1 MWLSNQE
8 FHEGEKKMKLTKVR
22 MVSGAL
28 VLAGMLVLLGAGFAG
43 FAQQGPPPGGFG
55 GGGPRGGGERGRGPR
70 GGGIPFLRDLN
81 LTDAQKAQVK
91 QITDSFE
98 ASTKQLRERLDALHE
113 SERSATFD
121 GTFNEAAVRAAAQER
136 ANVMVELDVARAR
149 MASQVFAVLTAEQKA
164 QVAARRQEMEQRR
177 QEFKQKREANQSSEQ

>member
-1 MWLSNQE
+1 MIAS
-8 FHEGEKKMKLTKVR
+8 
-22 MVSGAL
+22 AI
-28 VLAGMLVLLGAGFAG
+28 VLAGMLALVGVGFAG

-55 GGGPRGGGERGRGPR
+55 GGGPRGGGDRGRGPR
-70 GGGIPFLRDLN
+70 GGGLPFLRDLN
-81 LTDAQKAQVK
+81 LTDAQKAQIK

-98 ASTKQLRERLDALHE
+98 ASTKELRERLDALHE
-113 SERSATFD
+113 SERASAPTD

-136 ANVMVELDVARAR
+136 ASVMVELDVARAR

-177 QEFKQKREANQSSEQ
+177 QEFKQKRAGNPGSEQ

>member
-1 MWLSNQE
+1 MR
-8 FHEGEKKMKLTKVR
+8 LTKVR
-22 MVSGAL
+22 IVASAI
-28 VLAGMLVLLGAGFAG
+28 VLAGMLVLVGVGFAG

-55 GGGPRGGGERGRGPR
+55 GGGPRGGG
-70 GGGIPFLRDLN
+70 IPFLRDLN
-81 LTDAQKAQVK
+81 LTDAQKAQIK

-113 SERSATFD
+113 SERGAAFD

-177 QEFKQKREANQSSEQ
+177 QEFKQKRAENPGNDQ